1 MEQPFDLAAEL
12 AKQPHLLEIAG
23 NLLMKGGPEDY
34 IGAVLCLR
42 GTLYFK
48 EAHTNASMSSS
59 AWQSLTSPGSGVKS
73 LHKESH

>member
-23 NLLMKGGPEDY
+23 NLLMKSGPEDY

-48 EAHTNASMSSS
+48 RPIPHWYVSHYANASMSSS
-59 AWQSLTSPGSGVKS
+59 A
-73 LHKESH
+73 